1 MSCDPILRSA
11 VRPGR
16 HAALIVAALL
26 VTSLTF
32 AVSGQGTAAA
42 DDGDTCLGDPA
53 TAYTVTRSGNDAS
66 GAVTF
71 TAPGSPAVTAD
82 YTLTTAG
89 LVGHPSVDV
98 TIVNRNRFGDG
109 IEYVPQMRANLGTDW
124 GVSRFS
130 DAVTA
135 TFDVEVDAE
144 GSAARVRLVQ
154 VLGDRGG
161 NSEAS
166 TYTVTWDGPG
176 VAVVSDPVVVDAV
189 YVFGAPASGAPDAF
203 AAANGEIEDLKT
215 GDTLASGDSFVVY
228 ATKNSL
234 SEWSVE
240 FPAGARNIRVEKVA
254 LSGATHA
261 QGALQAADRDDPA
274 QGRDVQL
281 PRYGVFT
288 GPGGAA
294 DAAPGQTYLEFLAF
308 QVLFVA
314 AECIPAVVEE
324 ETVAPSAPSLSCTP
338 QDPSVGE
345 TVTCQVTGG
354 DPDID
359 ILWRAAAGDVV
370 IASTGVRLGSDGTGT
385 FSFVVPATALGQALT
400 VELVEWTQPM
410 TLGVVGGPVPASVP
424 AGEGSVPFGAVL
436 LALFAA
442 AGALFAGRR
451 LVTAG

>member
-1 MSCDPILRSA
+1 MVARFFRPAVLVISASLVMVAVALPSTSATATGQDPCD
-11 VRPGR
+11 GE
-16 HAALIVAALL
+16 
-26 VTSLTF
+26 
-32 AVSGQGTAAA
+32 
-42 DDGDTCLGDPA
+42 PA
-53 TAYTVTRSGNDAS
+53 TSYTLTNATVGVGDVREGE
-66 GAVTF
+66 VTF
-71 TAPGSPAVTAD
+71 TAPGTPTITAD
-82 YTLTTAG
+82 YTLTTRG
-89 LVGHPSVDV
+89 LVGHPSVTV
-98 TIVNRNRFGDG
+98 TIANRDRFGDG
-109 IEYVPQMRANLGTDW
+109 IEYLPQMRANLGSDGHWTSPF
-124 GVSRFS
+124 G

-154 VLGDRGG
+154 VLGNRTG

-189 YVFGAPASGAPDAF
+189 YVFGAPASGALDAF

-228 ATKNSL
+228 ATQNSL

-254 LSGATHA
+254 LSGATHDKDKLDA
-261 QGALQAADRDDPA
+261 DDRDDPA

-288 GPGGAA
+288 GPGGAG
-294 DAAPGQTYLEFLAF
+294 DAAPGQTYREFLAF